1 MCSVTARTLAALRL
15 MPERGAGMAGHSAT
29 RSKGG
34 WQPCQVQASRFFIE
48 GYTPT
53 GGPHPQSQAVSLS
66 LANPADVDMQFVH
79 TDHLLSCC

>member
-1 MCSVTARTLAALRL
+1 
-15 MPERGAGMAGHSAT
+15 MAGHSAT

-53 GGPHPQSQAVSLS
+53 GGPHPQSHAKLTFKKIPTQKPKKIISPICYL
-66 LANPADVDMQFVH
+66 FVA
-79 TDHLLSCC
+79 LYNSNI